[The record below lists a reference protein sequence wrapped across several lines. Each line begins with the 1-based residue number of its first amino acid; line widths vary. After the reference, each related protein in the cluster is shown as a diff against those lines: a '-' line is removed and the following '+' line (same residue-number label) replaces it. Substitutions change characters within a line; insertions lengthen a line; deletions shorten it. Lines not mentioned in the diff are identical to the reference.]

1 MWPTQQPTRPAPPA
15 LTSTAQLLGL
25 STSQLGQDLQ
35 SGSTL
40 SSLASQ
46 AGVSNSDLISS
57 ITKDLAANAPQGA
70 PVLSSTQLTQL
81 ATNIAHG
88 TRPGGG
94 SGASQGGGP
103 PALTSTAQLLGLSTS
118 QLSQDLQSG
127 STLSSLASQA
137 GVSNSD
143 LISSITKDLAANAP
157 QGAPALSR
165 TQLTQMATSIA
176 TGSAPSGTAWSSD
189 STSSSPSGSGVSAQS
204 NLSSLASVLGT
215 DPTTLLEQLTA
226 GQDLSSVLSGSGET
240 GYGTSVADSVNG
252 GVAFDEY
259 V

>member
-1 MWPTQQPTRPAPPA
+1 MWPSQQPTRLAPP
-15 LTSTAQLLGL
+15 T
-25 STSQLGQDLQ
+25 
-35 SGSTL
+35 
-40 SSLASQ
+40 
-46 AGVSNSDLISS
+46 
-57 ITKDLAANAPQGA
+57 
-70 PVLSSTQLTQL
+70 
-81 ATNIAHG
+81 
-88 TRPGGG
+88 
-94 SGASQGGGP
+94 
-103 PALTSTAQLLGLSTS
+103 LTSTAQLLGLSTS

-143 LISSITKDLAANAP
+143 LISSIKKDLAANAP
-157 QGAPALSR
+157 QGAPALSS

-176 TGSAPSGTAWSSD
+176 TGSAPSGTPWSSD

-215 DPTTLLEQLTA
+215 DPTTLLEQLPA
-226 GQDLSSVLSGSGET
+226 GQDLSSVLSGGGET

>member
-1 MWPTQQPTRPAPPA
+1 VAHSVDYVTGQIEVEGDSNECHGDDGSCHVA
-15 LTSTAQLLGL
+15 LAAADAAGSAGVDEYGSAFGL
-25 STSQLGQDLQ
+25 SASQLSQDLR

-57 ITKDLAANAPQGA
+57 IE
-70 PVLSSTQLTQL
+70 
-81 ATNIAHG
+81 
-88 TRPGGG
+88 
-94 SGASQGGGP
+94 
-103 PALTSTAQLLGLSTS
+103 
-118 QLSQDLQSG
+118 
-127 STLSSLASQA
+127 
-137 GVSNSD
+137 
-143 LISSITKDLAANAP
+143 KDLAANAP
-157 QGAPALSR
+157 QGAPALSS

-176 TGSAPSGTAWSSD
+176 TGSAPSGTPWSSD
-189 STSSSPSGSGVSAQS
+189 STASSPSGSGVSAQS

-226 GQDLSSVLSGSGET
+226 GQDLSSVLSGRGET